1 MKNTVKKLVVIGVGA
16 IIMALS
22 MRLFLVPNKIAPGGV
37 SGLATIIQYVTNIP
51 AGTFMLCINIPLFLL
66 ALKDE
71 GWKFVLYTLYGVA
84 VMSLG
89 TDYLPVPCVSDNLF
103 LSTIFGGLI
112 MGFGLG
118 LMLRA
123 GGSSGGTALMAQL
136 VHKFVPFISIAWV
149 MFAIDFIVVA
159 LSGVL
164 FTLELALYSTIALF
178 IVSKVVDMVVEGFN
192 AAKSIY
198 IISDQKEEIA
208 RRILED
214 VDRGCTRISATGTFS
229 GAQKDVLMCVLKS
242 SRELVQVKAIL
253 KEIDPEAFVF
263 VSEVR
268 EVMGEGFIEMAG
280 H

>member
-16 IIMALS
+16 VITALS

-37 SGLATIIQYVTNIP
+37 SGLATVIQYVTGIP

-103 LSTIFGGLI
+103 LSTIFGGLL

-178 IVSKVVDMVVEGFN
+178 IVSKVVDRVVEGFN
-192 AAKSIY
+192 TAKSIY
-198 IISDQKEEIA
+198 IISEQRDVIA
-208 RRILED
+208 KRILQD

-229 GAQKDVLMCVLKS
+229 GQQRDVLMCVLKS
-242 SRELVQVKAIL
+242 SRELVQVKACL
-253 KEIDPEAFVF
+253 LYTSRCV
-263 VSEVR
+263 
-268 EVMGEGFIEMAG
+268 
-280 H
+280 